1 MKKNV
6 RVSVVMGDNSAGVHL
21 CSHAPGH
28 RAGPLAVPLGPV
40 LPLLLS
46 F

>member
-6 RVSVVMGDNSAGVHL
+6 RVSVVMGDHSAGAHL
-21 CSHAPGH
+21 CSHAPDH
-28 RAGPLAVPLGPV
+28 RAGPFAVPLGPV
-40 LPLLLS
+40 LPRLLS